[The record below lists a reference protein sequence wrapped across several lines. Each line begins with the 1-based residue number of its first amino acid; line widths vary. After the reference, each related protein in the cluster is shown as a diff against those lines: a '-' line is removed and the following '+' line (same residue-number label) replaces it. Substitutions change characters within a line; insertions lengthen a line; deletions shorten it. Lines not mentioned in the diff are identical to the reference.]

1 MWSTTRASQALR
13 GSRPLLSHAARKVV
27 EEGGEEAL
35 AALARGC
42 ASTIALRPTAVLA
55 IRDGARGSYLLCNG
69 ELKHVPA
76 LKLDEVQDPTGAG
89 NGYAGALA
97 AQLASGATPM
107 DAAAVASAVGAAF
120 CRTRDWA
127 PTLEEGVAF
136 CFGP

>member
-1 MWSTTRASQALR
+1 M
-13 GSRPLLSHAARKVV
+13 
-27 EEGGEEAL
+27 
-35 AALARGC
+35 
-42 ASTIALRPTAVLA
+42 LA

-69 ELKHVPA
+69 ELRYVPA